1 MFTYT
6 PGNPNLKSFTIT
18 ESTSKAIWSQ
28 LNSKNIIDDFGV
40 LLLSPNSTELTSAI
54 NGLSGLN
61 EFQKER
67 VLSILNQHPE
77 LSYHSYIKSF
87 QETPDPSNPLPG
99 PGIYFAD
106 GVPIK
111 KTNGLTKEELNY
123 IKIMAVLEWNV
134 MLISQ
139 KSIHKSRKKTMKK
152 IKDEKKKDKAE
163 NEQFI
168 AKVEAKYREDS
179 KKRLGKKKKSGG

>member
-1 MFTYT
+1 
-6 PGNPNLKSFTIT
+6 
-18 ESTSKAIWSQ
+18 
-28 LNSKNIIDDFGV
+28 
-40 LLLSPNSTELTSAI
+40 
-54 NGLSGLN
+54 
-61 EFQKER
+61 
-67 VLSILNQHPE
+67 
-77 LSYHSYIKSF
+77 
-87 QETPDPSNPLPG
+87 
-99 PGIYFAD
+99 
-106 GVPIK
+106 
-111 KTNGLTKEELNY
+111 
-123 IKIMAVLEWNV
+123 MAVLEWNV